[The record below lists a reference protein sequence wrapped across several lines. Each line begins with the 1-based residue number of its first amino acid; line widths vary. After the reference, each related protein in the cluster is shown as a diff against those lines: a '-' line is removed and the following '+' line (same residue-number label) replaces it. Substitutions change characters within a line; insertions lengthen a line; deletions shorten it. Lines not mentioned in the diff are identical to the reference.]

1 MMWMHKIP
9 ELSTRQRDHVFRQK
23 LLIMALY
30 LYSLWLSHLVTEALT
45 FSVFFLVSEAPLH
58 TLSPCRCREAKKN
71 FRVPSPA
78 KFTIPNCQKFF
89 LYFVGFQFALYC
101 MTVNSAIFL
110 LQQWQF

>member
-1 MMWMHKIP
+1 
-9 ELSTRQRDHVFRQK
+9 
-23 LLIMALY
+23 MALY

-71 FRVPSPA
+71 CRVPSPA

-101 MTVNSAIFL
+101 MTVNSAIFFIATVAIL
-110 LQQWQF
+110 EFAQLYVVGS